1 MNKIRIQS
9 IALLG
14 AFALGGCANPAK
26 MWTADTPEALLAS
39 DVRSA
44 AFCAPGD
51 LAQVKDR
58 VYRYLERCHRT
69 RTLQGMTASP
79 AGGYIFTTQ
88 QQNWE
93 VQRRAQ
99 AGGGEQYFVR
109 FDHGYVLGAAVAPT
123 PQCSASVVSYAK
135 VSGWAR
141 RFDLVNAAARGETP
155 ECLSH

>member
-1 MNKIRIQS
+1 MTTTRIPLT
-9 IALLG
+9 ALLG
-14 AFALGGCANPAK
+14 ALALAGCASPAR
-26 MWTADTPEALLAS
+26 MWTAESPEALLAS
-39 DVRSA
+39 EVRSA
-44 AFCAPGD
+44 PFCAAGE
-51 LAQVKDR
+51 LAQVQDR

-69 RTLQGMTASP
+69 RTLQGMTAVP
-79 AGGYIFTTQ
+79 AGGYLFTKE

-109 FDHGYVLGAAVAPT
+109 FEHGYVLGAAVAPT

-155 ECLSH
+155 ECLTH